1 MRVNIINIG
10 CFKNLVDCERLMWQL
25 QMIGADVIFGKT
37 DTYSDTV
44 IVNTCGFVSDAEKD
58 SISLLNDIAK
68 RKHSG
73 QYSQFWVMGC
83 YGQKMGNEIIRKIPG
98 VDKVY
103 GNFNWD
109 RIVFDLGNQFWVN
122 NTYRIL
128 TTPRHYAYVKISD
141 GCNMPCSYCIKPI
154 LNGPLKSETI
164 GRIVDECRNL
174 ARMGVKELQIVS
186 QNTTDYGR
194 DLYHKPKIAELI
206 DRISDIEGIKW
217 IRLHYAYPLNFPKDL
232 IDIITAKENVC
243 NYLDMAIQHYNE
255 DMLRIMRRPMAKDKL
270 IALLDELKSRDIS
283 IRTTVMTGHPGETE
297 EMFQELKELIQQRR
311 FDRLGVFPYSH
322 EPRSYSG
329 SHYEDSIPEKVKR
342 ERALELMAIQHEIY
356 NENNLNSIGKKVK
369 IIIDGETKEGYY
381 VGRPENSTPM
391 ADPKMVITTEQP
403 LIQGEFYEATI
414 TNSLGKDME
423 GTI

>member
-25 QMIGADVIFGKT
+25 QMVGADVVFGPT
-37 DTYSDTV
+37 EANGDIV
-44 IVNTCGFVSDAEKD
+44 IVNTCGFISDAEKD
-58 SISLLNDIAK
+58 SVALLLDIAK
-68 RKHSG
+68 RKRRG

-83 YGQKMGNEIIRKIPG
+83 YGQKMGNEIIRRIPE

-103 GNFNWD
+103 GNFNWNRIVSDIGNQPWINCTD
-109 RIVFDLGNQFWVN
+109 RI
-122 NTYRIL
+122 I

-141 GCNMPCSYCIKPI
+141 GCNMPCSYCIKPVI
-154 LNGPLKSETI
+154 NGPLKSEPIET
-164 GRIVDECRNL
+164 IVDECRTL
-174 ARMGVKELQIVS
+174 AKMGVKELQIVS

-194 DLYHKPKIAELI
+194 DIYHKPQIAELI

-217 IRLHYAYPLNFPKDL
+217 VRLHYAYPTNFPKDL
-232 IDIITAKENVC
+232 IDVIATKANVC
-243 NYLDMAIQHYNE
+243 KYIDMAIQHCNE
-255 DMLRIMRRPMAKDKL
+255 DMLRIMRRPMSKDRL
-270 IALLDELKSRDIS
+270 VALLDELKSHNIS

-297 EMFQELKELIQQRR
+297 EMYQELKDFITQRR

-322 EPRSYSG
+322 ESRSYSG
-329 SHYEDSIPEKVKR
+329 KRYKDSIPETVKR
-342 ERALELMAIQHEIY
+342 ERALELMAIQREIY
-356 NENNLNSIGKKVK
+356 NESNLNNIGKRMK
-369 IIIDGETKEGYY
+369 IMIDGKNSDGCY

-391 ADPKMVITTEQP
+391 ADPKIIITSDKT
-403 LIQGEFYEATI
+403 LIPGEFYEAVV